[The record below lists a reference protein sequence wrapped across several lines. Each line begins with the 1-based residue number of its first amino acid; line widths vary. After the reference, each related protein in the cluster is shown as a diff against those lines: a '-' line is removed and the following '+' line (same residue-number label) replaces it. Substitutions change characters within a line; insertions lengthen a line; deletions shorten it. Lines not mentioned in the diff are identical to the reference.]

1 VTGAPARY
9 EWDAFYAAIARR
21 VHEHGIPE
29 TQAELIREMLDWFE
43 QRGNE
48 QAPDE
53 STVRRKVAVVWRE
66 LTRPSS

>member
-1 VTGAPARY
+1 VPPRY

-21 VHEHGIPE
+21 VHEHGIPK

-53 STVRRKVAVVWRE
+53 STVRRKIAVVWRE
-66 LTRPSS
+66 LNRA